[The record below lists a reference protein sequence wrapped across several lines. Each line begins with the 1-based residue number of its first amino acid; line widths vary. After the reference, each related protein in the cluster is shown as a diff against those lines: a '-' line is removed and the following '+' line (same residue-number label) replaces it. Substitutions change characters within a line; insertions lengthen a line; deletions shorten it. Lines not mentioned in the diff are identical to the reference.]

1 MRPLPPK
8 LASAHAKA
16 VSLVQSTASIDDRWT
31 LPRYKAVLAAAYLQA
46 DDLAAKKGGSME
58 DWLATRLG
66 SPIAQKAVKAI
77 DTEGARRG
85 WPPGLL
91 DLPPVA
97 SRALSTAT
105 APTVPST
112 AAPGDVMHTQVGES
126 IWGPGA
132 APAPSDG
139 LVPLPSGPVESPGPW
154 RSLARITEQIA
165 GAVVARAGADPAS
178 TSAKVTVQA
187 DGGRITYTYRPLVRD
202 GAVHHVPAN
211 VALSGAVHH
220 VPDRVVSR
228 KGDPDAVRVL
238 HDGLRGG
245 DDGTAP
251 ATVYVAASVVVD
263 GARTDSRVYEYARA
277 GDDYAMQGTVDAL
290 PPVTGAGVTGF
301 LRANWPWLAG
311 AGVVAFLVR
320 R

>member
-58 DWLATRLG
+58 DWLAKRLA
-66 SPIAQKAVKAI
+66 SPNAQKAVKAI

-132 APAPSDG
+132 VPDAPAPVIGDG
-139 LVPLPSGPVESPGPW
+139 LEPLPSGPVEPPGPW
-154 RSLARITEQIA
+154 RSLIRTTEQIA
-165 GAVVARAGADPAS
+165 GALIARAGADPAS
-178 TSAKVTVQA
+178 ASVEVTVQA
-187 DGGRITYTYRPLVRD
+187 DGGRIAYTYRPLARN
-202 GAVHHVPAN
+202 GAI
-211 VALSGAVHH
+211 HH

-238 HDGLRGG
+238 QNGLRGG
-245 DDGTAP
+245 EGDGTAP
-251 ATVYVAASVVVD
+251 ATVYIAASVVVD
-263 GARTDSRVYEYARA
+263 GARTDSRVYEYALT
-277 GDDYAMQGTVDAL
+277 GDDYAAQGTVDAF

-311 AGVVAFLVR
+311 AGAVAFLVR

>member
-8 LASAHAKA
+8 LVKAHAKA
-16 VSLVQSTASIDDRWT
+16 VALVQSTASIDDRWT
-31 LPRYKAVLAAAYLQA
+31 MPRYKAVLAAAYLQA

-58 DWLATRLG
+58 DWLAKRLG

-126 IWGPGA
+126 IWSTGA
-132 APAPSDG
+132 NTDLPAPMLSDG
-139 LVPLPSGPVESPGPW
+139 LE
-154 RSLARITEQIA
+154 
-165 GAVVARAGADPAS
+165 
-178 TSAKVTVQA
+178 
-187 DGGRITYTYRPLVRD
+187 
-202 GAVHHVPAN
+202 
-211 VALSGAVHH
+211 
-220 VPDRVVSR
+220 
-228 KGDPDAVRVL
+228 
-238 HDGLRGG
+238 
-245 DDGTAP
+245 GTAP
-251 ATVYVAASVVVD
+251 GVTDTGEEALDD
-263 GARTDSRVYEYARA
+263 GSSEP
-277 GDDYAMQGTVDAL
+277 GS
-290 PPVTGAGVTGF
+290 VTGF
-301 LRANWPWLAG
+301 LRANWPWFAG